1 MTPRR
6 VSMRISVR
14 VSIFVAILGLSLL
27 ALLAGCGYRVE
38 GHVNALPASIHVVE
52 VTPFQNATRTPGIS
66 QSITAAISRE
76 LIHRTRY
83 RVQPDADQADAQLT
97 GTVKEIIF
105 TPVTFDPVSGRA
117 TTMEVRM
124 HIAADLTD
132 LHTHKV
138 LFHNDDMIFH
148 DQYQI
153 SPQLPDFFE
162 EDTSAF
168 QRMSQTVAQTLVSN
182 ILENF

>member
-1 MTPRR
+1 MRR
-6 VSMRISVR
+6 RLA
-14 VSIFVAILGLSLL
+14 FTLGIGVLL
-27 ALLAGCGYRVE
+27 GLLAGCGYHLD
-38 GHVNALPASIHVVE
+38 GHVNALPTSIQVVE

-66 QSITAAISRE
+66 QSITAAVSRE

-83 RVQPDADQADAQLT
+83 RVQPYANQADAELT
-97 GTVKEIIF
+97 GTVKDLTL

-117 TTMEVRM
+117 TTMEVRI
-124 HIAADLTD
+124 HVAATLTD
-132 LHTHKV
+132 LHTHKA
-138 LFHNDDMIFH
+138 LFHNDDMTFH

-168 QRMSQTVAQTLVSN
+168 QRMSQTVARTLVSN